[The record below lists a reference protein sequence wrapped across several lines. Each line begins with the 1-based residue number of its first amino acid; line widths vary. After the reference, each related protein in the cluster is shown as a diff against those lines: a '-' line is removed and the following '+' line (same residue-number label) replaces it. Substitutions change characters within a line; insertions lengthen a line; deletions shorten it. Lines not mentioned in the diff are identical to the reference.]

1 MFISTS
7 VMGQATRQPLPG
19 INDSIYLSRRTAIL
33 IIKDLETGDMYKKLY
48 FNKKSQF
55 DTLSSINST
64 KDLVI
69 DNLKS
74 TVKAYEVVDKNNQII
89 TNNLSDMLKSNN
101 KQISTQNKILI
112 ITIGVIVSIVVL
124 RR

>member
-7 VMGQATRQPLPG
+7 VMGQVTRQPLPA

-33 IIKDLETGDMYKKLY
+33 IIKDLETGDMYKNLY

-74 TVKAYEVVDKNNQII
+74 TVKAYEIVDKNNQII